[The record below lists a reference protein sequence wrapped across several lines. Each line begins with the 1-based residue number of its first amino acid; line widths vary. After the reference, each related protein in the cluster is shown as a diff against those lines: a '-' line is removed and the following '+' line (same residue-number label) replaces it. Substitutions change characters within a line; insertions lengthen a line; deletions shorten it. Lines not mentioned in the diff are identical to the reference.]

1 MRYNTSNP
9 VFNAYFWKYSK
20 RTSNRMTLG
29 GILLKTFYTLF
40 LVSLTAWYV
49 WNLVKHGKSVTY
61 YIYGGLLVAIFFS
74 VLTSYKKRWAP
85 VTVPIYALA
94 KGFFLGG
101 ISAFAD
107 SQFKGIPIQAVKVSI
122 VAFFVMLLLYKLR
135 IVKVTHQF
143 RSIIYSAI
151 ATIMVV
157 YLISFILRLFD
168 IHLGI
173 VYGTSW
179 FSIGFTL
186 IAAAVASF
194 SLLLDFSYIE
204 RQLGRAPKYM
214 EWVATWGILVSLIW
228 LYVEVLRLLKK
239 LAIKF

>member
-1 MRYNTSNP
+1 MKYNTSNP
-9 VFNAYFWKYSK
+9 VFNSYFWEKSYKS
-20 RTSNRMTLG
+20 SNRMTLG

-49 WNLVKHGKSVTY
+49 WSLVKRGESVKY
-61 YIYGGLLVAIFFS
+61 YIYGGLLVALFFS
-74 VLTSYKKRWAP
+74 ILTSYKKRWAP

-101 ISAFAD
+101 VSAYAD
-107 SQFKGIPIQAVKVSI
+107 SQFSGMPMQAVKVSI
-122 VAFFVMLLLYKLR
+122 IAFFVMLILYKLG
-135 IVKVTHQF
+135 IVKVTQQF

-151 ATIMVV
+151 ATIMVI
-157 YLISFILRLFD
+157 YIISFILRLFG
-168 IHLGI
+168 IRLGI
-173 VYGTSW
+173 IYGTSW

-186 IAAAVASF
+186 IAATVASF
-194 SLLLDFSYIE
+194 SLLLDFDYIE
-204 RQLGRAPKYM
+204 RQLNRAPKYM

-228 LYVEVLRLLKK
+228 LYVEVLRLMKK